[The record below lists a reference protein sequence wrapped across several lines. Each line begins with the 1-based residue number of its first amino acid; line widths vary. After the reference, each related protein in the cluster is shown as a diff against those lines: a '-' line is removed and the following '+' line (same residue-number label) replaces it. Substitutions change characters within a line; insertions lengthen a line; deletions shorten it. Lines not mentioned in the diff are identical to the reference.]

1 MIISIFDSLLV
12 AVNKVISEMSGNGS
26 LIKAMILALNNIIFS
41 EFGTDMEDKSA
52 EELFGNLKKVIES
65 TVDVTVV
72 AALNIMCKL
81 ADSNETLKKAALT
94 KNAGLEMQLQTLKAN
109 KNKDISLF
117 ASDLLGMLSP

>member
-1 MIISIFDSLLV
+1 
-12 AVNKVISEMSGNGS
+12 MSGNGS